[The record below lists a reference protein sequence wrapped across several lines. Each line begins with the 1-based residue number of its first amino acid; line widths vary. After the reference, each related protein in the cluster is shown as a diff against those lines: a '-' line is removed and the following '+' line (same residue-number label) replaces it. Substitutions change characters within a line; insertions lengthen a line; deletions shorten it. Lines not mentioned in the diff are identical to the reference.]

1 MEKNF
6 SLQNCDEDDV
16 LSFGD
21 DTFKV
26 SKFRKAVNG
35 AFGNNLG
42 NQFYS
47 QLSSYQGIK
56 IDGAILAPKGINEPY
71 ARWFNDGIDCEIL
84 QLGSKG
90 WQKGKVRI
98 KVSVEFY
105 VEEDSQQLVS
115 ESSGIEL
122 PESPLDDLRQMMNQ
136 ENQQS

>member
-1 MEKNF
+1 MEEKF

-26 SKFRKAVNG
+26 SKFKRAVKR
-35 AFGNNLG
+35 AFGNDLG
-42 NQFYS
+42 YQFS
-47 QLSSYQGIK
+47 RQFSSHGIK
-56 IDGAILAPKGINEPY
+56 INDAILAPQGVNEPY

-84 QLGSKG
+84 QIGSKG

-105 VEEDSQQLVS
+105 LEEDSEKLVS
-115 ESSGIEL
+115 EPSEIEL
-122 PESPLDDLRQMMNQ
+122 PESPLDDLRQMINQ
-136 ENQQS
+136 ENQQ